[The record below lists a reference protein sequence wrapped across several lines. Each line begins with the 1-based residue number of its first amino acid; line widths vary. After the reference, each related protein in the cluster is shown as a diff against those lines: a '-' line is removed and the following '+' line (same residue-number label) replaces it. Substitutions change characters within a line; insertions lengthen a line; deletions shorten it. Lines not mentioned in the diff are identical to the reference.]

1 MTTDNADSAANAEAE
16 RLERLACIEFVE
28 LVTDYFEGT
37 LPPAERDRFEAHFAV
52 CAPCSTYL
60 DQMRQTIE
68 AAGRLDPEAVPAEG
82 KKRLLGLFRSYR
94 GS

>member
-1 MTTDNADSAANAEAE
+1 
-16 RLERLACIEFVE
+16 
-28 LVTDYFEGT
+28 
-37 LPPAERDRFEAHFAV
+37 
-52 CAPCSTYL
+52 
-60 DQMRQTIE
+60 MRQTIE